1 MVRCDMNKEDWH
13 SLLFFLLSHH
23 KPEKL
28 HRTIHINLRGRNVY
42 LCARCTGIYTGILS
56 VLIAWFLGFNFSEWL
71 YLPLYSILAL
81 PSIVDWLTQSCK
93 LRESRNTIR
102 ISTGY
107 ILGISGGL
115 FLLMLIKGMLYLF
128 LLALAVLGGYI
139 FSIYIVAWKTKFL
152 DSYFD

>member
-1 MVRCDMNKEDWH
+1 MDKEDWH

-28 HRTIHINLRGRNVY
+28 HRTIHLSLRGRTVY

-56 VLIAWFLGFNFSEWL
+56 VLVAWFLGFNLSASL
-71 YLPLYSILAL
+71 YLPLFSILPA
-81 PSIVDWLTQSCK
+81 PSIVDWITQSCK

-102 ISTGY
+102 ISTGFL
-107 ILGISGGL
+107 LGISEGL
-115 FLLMLIKGMLYLF
+115 FLLMLVKGMFYLF
-128 LLALAVLGGYI
+128 LHALAILGAYI
-139 FSIYIVAWKTKFL
+139 FSVYVIAWKTRFL

>member
-1 MVRCDMNKEDWH
+1 MDKEDRY

-28 HRTIHINLRGRNVY
+28 HRTIHIRLRGRNVY

-56 VLIAWFLGFNFSEWL
+56 VLVAWFLGFFNLSEWL
-71 YLPLYSILAL
+71 YLPLFSILPA

-93 LRESRNTIR
+93 LRESRNPIR
-102 ISTGY
+102 TSTGY
-107 ILGISGGL
+107 LLGISGGL
-115 FLLMLIKGMLYLF
+115 FLLMLIKSMLYLF
-128 LLALAVLGGYI
+128 LQALAVLGGYF